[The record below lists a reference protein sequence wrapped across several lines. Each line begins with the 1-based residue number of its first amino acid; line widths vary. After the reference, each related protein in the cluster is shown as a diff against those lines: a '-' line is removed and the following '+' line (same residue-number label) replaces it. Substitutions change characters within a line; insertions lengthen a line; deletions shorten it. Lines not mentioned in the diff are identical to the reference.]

1 MTNHADACA
10 NDDPCALA
18 GQQDPARRAF
28 LRGAGAALGAMALLG
43 FSTEE
48 AMALPVRLL
57 RGTTE
62 RGGKVRF
69 PIPADDSVVFDE
81 ANAMIIVRRGANVW
95 AFVATC
101 PHKEIVKLRWL
112 KGENRFQCPKH
123 ESKYQPD
130 GAFIEGKATRNMD
143 RLVIQRDG
151 KDIVVDPDAVFES
164 DKDAAGWGKA
174 VATV

>member
-1 MTNHADACA
+1 MTDHSDCSAD
-10 NDDPCALA
+10 DDCALA
-18 GQQDPARRAF
+18 GQQDPERRAF
-28 LRGAGAALGAMALLG
+28 LRGAGAALGALALLG
-43 FSTEE
+43 FSAEE

-57 RGTTE
+57 AGRTE

-69 PIPADDSVVFDE
+69 PVPADDSVIFDE
-81 ANAMIIVRRGANVW
+81 ANALIIVRRGPSVW

-101 PHKEIVKLRWL
+101 PHKEIVKLRWF
-112 KGENRFQCPKH
+112 KAENRFQCPKH

-151 KDIVVDPDAVFES
+151 QELVVDPDAVFES